1 MRIVS
6 LVPSL
11 TECLFEL
18 GLGPFVVGRTG
29 FCIHPADQVR
39 DVAKV
44 GGTKSID
51 IEKVRD
57 LSPTHV
63 VVNREENPRDPVDQ
77 IRQFVPNIVVT
88 DPVTVGDNILLYRQL
103 GEVFNVMAAAERL
116 VTRFE
121 TVHQRLLSQNFSSLR
136 LIYLIWRDPWMT
148 VASDTFISQML
159 AQAGM
164 LTVPDTT
171 ARGPLPDAA
180 RYPEIT
186 EEQMANAKPDLILLS
201 TEPYRFQESHCEL
214 IRRIDGLDATPCR
227 LIDGEMT
234 SWYGPRAIKGV
245 EYLNDFRLALD
256 ANS

>member
-11 TECLFEL
+11 TELLFEL
-18 GLGPFVVGRTG
+18 GLGPYVIGRTG
-29 FCIHPADQVR
+29 FCIHPGDQVR
-39 DVAKV
+39 NVAKV

-51 IEKVRD
+51 VDKVRA
-57 LSPTHV
+57 LAPTHI
-63 VVNREENPRDPVDQ
+63 VVNREENPRELVEQ
-77 IRQFVPNIVVT
+77 IREFVPSVVVT
-88 DPVTVGDNILLYRQL
+88 DPVTVQDNISLYRQI
-103 GEVFNVMAAAERL
+103 GEVFDVMPAAELL

-121 TVHQRLLSQNFSSLR
+121 TAHQRLLSQKFKPLR

-164 LTVPDTT
+164 QTLPDTT
-171 ARGPLPDAA
+171 VLGRLPDAA

-186 EEQMANAKPDLILLS
+186 EQHMADLQPDLVLLS

-214 IRRIDGLDATPCR
+214 ILRIDGLDATSCR

-256 ANS
+256 ADR

>member
-1 MRIVS
+1 VRIVS

-11 TECLFEL
+11 TELLFEL
-18 GLGPFVVGRTG
+18 GLGPYVVGRTG

-39 DVAKV
+39 SVVKV

-51 IEKVRD
+51 VEKVRA
-57 LSPTHV
+57 LSPTHI
-63 VVNREENPRDPVDQ
+63 VVNREENPRDPVEQ
-77 IRQFVPNIVVT
+77 IRQFVPNVVVT
-88 DPVTVGDNILLYRQL
+88 DPVTVQDNIGLYRQL
-103 GEVFNVMAAAERL
+103 GEVFDVMPAAERL
-116 VTRFE
+116 VQRFE
-121 TVHQRLLSQNFSSLR
+121 IAHQRLLSQNFAPLR

-159 AQAGM
+159 AQAG
-164 LTVPDTT
+164 LQTVPDTT
-171 ARGPLPDAA
+171 ARGRLPDSA

-186 EEQMANAKPDLILLS
+186 EQQMADLQPDLVLLS
-201 TEPYRFQESHCEL
+201 TEPYRFTESHCEL
-214 IRRIDGLDATPCR
+214 ILTIDDLNATPCR

-256 ANS
+256 ANR